1 MFGLFKLAIFIL
13 IAMATG
19 LAAVSIPVGELTVAE
34 RIHAWW
40 DPDAA
45 KEFVSERTGVGRRFA
60 RGQEAEDPADA
71 IDDEDRAA
79 LKEILE
85 RPRR

>member
-13 IAMATG
+13 IAVVTG
-19 LAAVSIPVGELTVAE
+19 LAAVSIPVGGLTVAE
-34 RIHAWW
+34 HIHAWW
-40 DPDAA
+40 DPEAA
-45 KEFVSERTGVGRRFA
+45 KSFVSERTGVGRRFA
-60 RGQEAEDPADA
+60 RGQQDEEPADA

-85 RPRR
+85 RPR